1 MLSDLVLSGLW
12 GFLGGFALVIGAFL
26 GYYFKIPPRLV
37 ACIMAFGSGVLL
49 SAISFELLDEAYLM
63 GSFVDV
69 ALGFLIGAIIFTL
82 TNLYL
87 ARRGAKHRKRSQ
99 RPQDFEGSGVAI
111 AAGSVIDGIP
121 ESIAIGLTMI
131 GGVGVSTATVVAV
144 FLSNIPE
151 GLSSTVGMKSD
162 GWKASHVFSLWLAI
176 SLSTAVASILGY
188 TVFQYLPDA
197 VTSVALSI
205 AAGGIL
211 AMLVDTMIPEAF
223 SQTHDL
229 SGLLTVVGFTISFI
243 LSKLY

>member
-1 MLSDLVLSGLW
+1 MVSDLVLSGVW
-12 GFLGGFALVIGAFL
+12 GFLGGFALVIGAIL
-26 GYYFKIPPRLV
+26 GFYFKIPPKLV

-49 SAISFELLDEAYLM
+49 SAISFELLDEAYSL

-69 ALGFLIGAIIFTL
+69 AAGFMIGAVIFTL
-82 TNLYL
+82 SNLYL
-87 ARRGAKHRKRSQ
+87 ARQGAKHRKRS
-99 RPQDFEGSGVAI
+99 RKPEDYEGSGVAI
-111 AAGSVIDGIP
+111 AVGSVIDGIP

-151 GLSSTVGMKSD
+151 GLSSTVGMKGD
-162 GWKASHVFSLWLAI
+162 GWKASHVFGLWLAI
-176 SLSTAVASILGY
+176 ALSTAVASILGF
-188 TVFQYLPDA
+188 TLFQHLPDS
-197 VTSVALSI
+197 VTAVALAI

-223 SQTHDL
+223 SRTHDL
-229 SGLLTVVGFTISFI
+229 SGIVTVIGFTISFI